1 MNWLARLKTWLKT
14 NFLTLGIIFL
24 SIFIPLY
31 PKFPLI
37 DISHTWVYIRLEDVF
52 VLIVVIAWL
61 IKLVQRKVSL
71 KTPLTIQIFFYWL
84 VGGISLLFAVIFL
97 RDKIANFFPNVAL
110 LHWIRRIEY
119 MVLFFIAASTIKDI
133 KTLNK
138 YIVALGLTFF
148 AVCLY
153 GFGQKFLGFPA
164 FLTMNEE
171 FAKGI
176 PIYLPPTARMTST
189 FAGHYDLAAYLLLMI
204 SLFGSLIFGFKKIIT
219 KIITF
224 FLVLIGI
231 ILLLFTASRVSFAV
245 YLLSISF
252 MLFFQKKKWL
262 ILPVVLGSILLM
274 NFLSG
279 SSERFAKTF
288 RVKQVVYDAQ
298 TGKAIAAL
306 ENPEAAISPEEELP
320 LGSSFL
326 DIPAIETR
334 PPEATKVAMI
344 KRPTTLKT
352 ATRSSEIAT
361 ISGEFL
367 IKRAIVYDI
376 SFTTR
381 FQGEWPRAIR
391 AFERNP
397 LLGSGFSS
405 ISLATDNDYL
415 RLLGE
420 TGALGF
426 IAFLSI
432 FVSFGLLAG
441 QALEK
446 VVNPQSRSF
455 LIGVSAGLLGLVFN
469 AVLIDVF
476 EASKVA
482 YVLWIVLGISVGLI
496 QLLVPKR
503 RSLIKDAIKLLLH
516 PIIAIIALAVATVF
530 IFGSIVNNYFVGDD
544 FTWIRWAVTSTVNDI
559 PKFFVSSEGFFYRP
573 LAKTY
578 FLLAYSL
585 FGFRPQGYHIFDILL
600 HFGSV
605 FGAYVLVYQLSKKKF
620 LAFLVS
626 LFFLISPLNSESV
639 FWISSTSHLMA
650 SLFFIWGFVAY
661 INWRAEGRR
670 WLFYLLAVLAFIL
683 GLFSHE
689 YMITFP
695 LIIIIYELLFT
706 RFTIVNSSPFIIL
719 SLAYLWLRN
728 VVAQSHWLSGDYNYS
743 LKNLPFNLFGN
754 VVGYLGELIAGFNF
768 IPFYDM
774 GRSFL
779 RSNKTIASGL
789 LLLVLFVALLLYRLF
804 KRLDCQK
811 SQPEAGPPFVDKIV
825 LFSIC
830 WFIVLL
836 LPFLGLG
843 NIAERYVHTA
853 QLGYFLL
860 LVLLISKLY
869 KKIGGR
875 NRLLAIILSGSIIL
889 GVISF
894 YLNQIKLAKDE
905 WKQAGETANKT
916 LLAISSNY
924 QEFARANIFF
934 VNLPIRYGRAWVF
947 PVGIEDGIWLVYRTN
962 DIIIKQVLTFEEAL
976 SLGSKVT
983 EPHIFIFENGELQE
997 YK

>member
-1 MNWLARLKTWLKT
+1 MEKQLNWLARLKSWLKT

-37 DISHTWVYIRLEDVF
+37 DISHTWVYVRLEDVF

-71 KTPLTIQIFFYWL
+71 KTPLTLQIFFYWL
-84 VGGISLLFAVIFL
+84 VGGISLLFAVFFL

-138 YIVALGLTFF
+138 YVVVLGFTFF

-204 SLFGSLIFGFKKIIT
+204 SLFSSLIFGFKKTIT

-224 FLVLIGI
+224 FLVFSGI
-231 ILLLFTASRVSFAV
+231 ILLLFTASRVSFTV

-274 NFLSG
+274 NFVSG

-306 ENPEAAISPEEELP
+306 ENPETSMSPEEELP

-367 IKRAIVYDI
+367 IKRAVVYDI

-420 TGALGF
+420 TGVLGF

-432 FVSFGLLAG
+432 LVSFGLLAG

-446 VVNPQSRSF
+446 IVNPQSRSF
-455 LIGVSAGLLGLVFN
+455 LIGISAGLLGLVFN

-482 YVLWIVLGISVGLI
+482 YVLWILLGISVGLI

-503 RSLIKDAIKLLLH
+503 RSLIQDAMKLLRH
-516 PIIAIIALAVATVF
+516 PFTAVTALAVATIF

-559 PKFFVSSEGFFYRP
+559 PKFFTSSGGFFYRP

-585 FGFRPQGYHIFDILL
+585 FGFRPQGYHIIDILL

-605 FGAYVLVYQLSKKKF
+605 FGAYVLVYQLSKKKY

-626 LFFLISPLNSESV
+626 LLFLISPLNAESV

-661 INWRAEGRR
+661 INWGAERR
-670 WLFYLLAVLAFIL
+670 KWFFYLLAVLAFIL

-706 RFTIVNSSPFIIL
+706 RFKIVNSSPFIML
-719 SLAYLWLRN
+719 SLGYLWLRN

-743 LKNLPFNLFGN
+743 LKNLPFNFFGN
-754 VVGYLGELIAGFNF
+754 LVGYLGELIAGFNF

-779 RSNKTIASGL
+779 RSNKIIAAGL
-789 LLLVLFVALLLYRLF
+789 LMLALFTAFWFYRLF
-804 KRLDCQK
+804 KRVNYHK
-811 SQPEAGPPFVDKIV
+811 SKLAIFA
-825 LFSIC
+825 IC

-860 LVLLISKLY
+860 LVLFIGKLY
-869 KKIGGR
+869 EKAKDK

-889 GVISF
+889 GVICF
-894 YLNQIKLAKDE
+894 YLNQIKFAKEE

-962 DIIIKQVLTFEEAL
+962 DMIIKRVSTFEEAL
-976 SLGSKVT
+976 TLGSKVT
-983 EPHIFIFENGELQE
+983 DPHIFIFENGELQE